1 MLKCLSR
8 FALCG
13 INFRYLKLF
22 KSCFFYE
29 SMKKLTKRIAKGMA
43 KKYLANKNEDIDPF
57 HFIHTLK
64 VVQAVKIISKGKK
77 LDKTLLEI
85 CAWVHDIGYSVNN
98 SPNNDPHHAEN
109 SINLLIKGGYEV
121 TDKIKDCVLNHGSK
135 GRPKTK
141 EGKILQIAVKFNI
154 IDKDFLKYLIEE
166 KAGGKEIKFL
176 KKRTDSA
183 LKMLKRLKSLK
194 F

>member
-1 MLKCLSR
+1 
-8 FALCG
+8 
-13 INFRYLKLF
+13 
-22 KSCFFYE
+22 
-29 SMKKLTKRIAKGMA
+29 MKKLTKKIAKRLA
-43 KKYLANKNEDIDPF
+43 KKYLSKKNLDPY
-57 HFIHTLK
+57 HFIHTAK
-64 VVQAVKIISKGKK
+64 VVQAVKMIGK
-77 LDKTLLEI
+77 DKKVDKNLLEI
-85 CAWVHDIGYSVNN
+85 CAWIHDIGYSLDN
-98 SPNNDPHHAEN
+98 SPNNDPSHAEN
-109 SINLLIKGGYEV
+109 SLKLLTNEGYKV
-121 TDKIKDCVLNHGSK
+121 TEKIKDCILNHKSN
-135 GRPKTK
+135 GRPKTN